1 MSKEFRHIIRVAGA
15 DLDGAKKL
23 GYALTEI
30 KGIGIRLAN
39 VIAQK
44 AGVDPQIRLGFL
56 PEADIEKIEEILK
69 NSAKYGLPSWLLNRT
84 KDKESGKDVHLIGPD
99 LTLQNKTDID
109 EMKKMKS
116 WRGFRHAHGLKA
128 RGQRTRTTGR
138 KAKAVGVKKK
148 RVRIPSG

>member
-15 DLDGAKKL
+15 DLDGAKKV
-23 GYALTEI
+23 GYALTGV
-30 KGIGIRLAN
+30 KGIGVGLAK

-56 PEADIEKIEEILK
+56 PEADVQKIEEILK
-69 NSAKYGLPSWLLNRT
+69 NSAKYGLPSCLLNRR
-84 KDKESGKDVHLIGPD
+84 KDRESGTDVHLIGPD

-109 EMKKMKS
+109 KMKNMKS
-116 WRGFRHAHGLKA
+116 WRGFRHAHGLKV

-148 RVRIPSG
+148 QVRIPSG

>member
-15 DLDGAKKL
+15 DLDGAKKV
-23 GYALTEI
+23 GYALTGV
-30 KGIGIRLAN
+30 KGIGIGLAK

-56 PEADIEKIEEILK
+56 PEANVQKIEEILK
-69 NSAKYGLPSWLLNRT
+69 NSAKYGLPSYLLNRR
-84 KDKESGKDVHLIGPD
+84 KDRESGTDVHLIGPD

-109 EMKKMKS
+109 EMKNMKS
-116 WRGFRHAHGLKA
+116 WKGFRHAHALKA